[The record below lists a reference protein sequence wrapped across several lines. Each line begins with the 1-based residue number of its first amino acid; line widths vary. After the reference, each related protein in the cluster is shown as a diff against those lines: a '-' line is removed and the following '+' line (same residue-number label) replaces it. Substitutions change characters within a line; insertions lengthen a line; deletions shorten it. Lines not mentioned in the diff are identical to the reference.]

1 MSLFEAV
8 FLLAAAVIVVPL
20 SKRLGFAAVLGFLLA
35 GVVLGPWGLGL
46 VADVERILHFAELGV
61 VFLLFL
67 IGLELQPSRLWALR
81 HAVFGLGAAQVGLTS
96 LLFSGIAWGLGLAPL
111 PALFVGIVLSFSST
125 AFALQLL
132 AEKNALTTHHGRSA
146 FAILLFQ
153 DMAAVPLIALVP
165 VLAGEASGMGAWPI
179 ARALLVL
186 AAVVVAG
193 RFLLRPVLHIVAA
206 SRTPEVFT
214 AATLLVVIGTA
225 LIMQAAGLSMALGA
239 FMAGVLLAESEFR
252 HELEANIEP
261 FKGLLLGLFFMAV
274 GLAMDLRLIG
284 SHTSVVL
291 GLVAGLL
298 LIKGLV
304 LYAIGR
310 VSGHAHASALRL
322 ALFTAQG
329 GEFAFILFGAAGG
342 ARLLDETVTNM
353 LVVAVSL
360 SMALTP
366 LLVGLAERW
375 LGRTRPP
382 APEYDHIDD
391 DANPVIIAGFGR
403 VGQVIARILRVK
415 KIPFTALEAN
425 FEQVD
430 FVRKFG
436 NKIYFGDAS
445 RVDLLRA
452 AKAERAKIFVLAI
465 DDIEASIKTAE
476 TVRRHYP
483 HLVIYARARN
493 RYHTYKLLDLGVEKI
508 VRETFFSSLAMA
520 QDVLQGLG
528 ATAHDAATTV
538 EKFHA
543 HDRELLRKQH
553 LIHHDEAELIQTT
566 RQAAEELEGLF
577 EEDTQVER
585 RRRE

>member
-8 FLLAAAVIVVPL
+8 LLLAAAVIVVPL
-20 SKRLGFAAVLGFLLA
+20 SKRLGFAAVLGFMLA
-35 GVVLGPWGLGL
+35 GAVLGPWGLGL

-81 HAVFGLGAAQVGLTS
+81 QAVFGLGAAQVGLS
-96 LLFSGIAWGLGLAPL
+96 ALIFSAIGWGLGLAPL

-153 DMAAVPLIALVP
+153 DLAAVPLIALVP
-165 VLAGEASGMGAWPI
+165 VLAGEASGVGAWPI
-179 ARALLVL
+179 ARALLILV
-186 AAVVVAG
+186 AVIMAG
-193 RFLLRPVLHIVAA
+193 QFLLRPVLRIVAA
-206 SRTPEVFT
+206 AHTPELFT

-239 FMAGVLLAESEFR
+239 FLAGVMLAESEYR

-274 GLAMDLRLIG
+274 GMAMDLRLIG
-284 SHTSVVL
+284 SHSATVF
-291 GLVAGLL
+291 GLVAALL

-310 VSGHAHASALRL
+310 ASGHAHASALRL

-342 ARLLDETVTNM
+342 ARLLDETVTNI
-353 LVVAVSL
+353 LVVVVSL

-366 LLVGLAERW
+366 VLIALAEKW
-375 LGRTRPP
+375 LGRAQPSP
-382 APEYDHIDD
+382 AYDRIDD

-445 RVDLLRA
+445 RIDLLRA
-452 AKAERAKIFVLAI
+452 AKADRAKIFVLAI

-493 RYHTYKLLDLGVEKI
+493 RYHTYKLLDLGVDKI

-528 ATAHDAATTV
+528 DSPASAAATV
-538 EKFHA
+538 DKFHM

-566 RQAAEELEGLF
+566 RQAAQELEGLF

-585 RRRE
+585 RRQ